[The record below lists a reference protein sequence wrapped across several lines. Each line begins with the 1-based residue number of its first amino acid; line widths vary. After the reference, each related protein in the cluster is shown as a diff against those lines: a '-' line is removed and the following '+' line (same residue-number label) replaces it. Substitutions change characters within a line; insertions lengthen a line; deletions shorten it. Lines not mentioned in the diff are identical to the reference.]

1 MKPLPFSETWVVDF
15 EFMSTPGNRPIPI
28 CVVGKELNTGEIK
41 KFWLL
46 DGQLKECPFDTG
58 IGALYIAY
66 FNTAEFSCHLALGWP
81 LPKNTVDLFVEHRVR
96 TNGKPGISNSLLGA
110 CSYYSIATASDAYK
124 DGMRERILQ
133 GPPYT
138 PEEQQQILDYCEEDV
153 TATAKL
159 YEMMLPGIDHPRA
172 LYRGQYMCAVARME
186 HNGTPIDVNTL
197 DRLKNNWKTIKQEL
211 IKEVD
216 ADFQVYDGTTFK
228 LKKFEI
234 YLHKQEIPWPRTETG
249 RLKLDE
255 ETFKRLA
262 TTHPQIQPLKDLRYI
277 LSKMRLAELSV
288 GDDNRNRCLLSPF
301 RTKTGRN
308 APSNSK
314 FIFGPAVW
322 LRSLIQ
328 PEPGKVLVY
337 IDYSQQEFYIA
348 AVLSKD
354 RAMQHAYETGDPYLA
369 FAKQAGAVPEGATK
383 KTHKKERDQYKICAL
398 AVQYG
403 MESHSL
409 ALQLD
414 KTPAHAAELI
424 RHHKRVYKAYWDWV
438 ERVFNS
444 TLVGQRITTLYG
456 WRYQILGR
464 ERKEERTI
472 KNFPIQATGAEILR
486 VASILLSDAGI
497 KICAPVHDALL
508 IECDEITAEKTIK
521 EAQDLMGK
529 AAKFVLGKPIRTDV
543 DIIKHPGRYVDQ
555 RGVVTWTKIME
566 ILEHIETTTQ
576 AELVV
581 A

>member
-1 MKPLPFSETWVVDF
+1 MTHTSYKATWVVDY
-15 EFMSTPGNRPIPI
+15 EFMSTPGNRPIPV
-28 CVVGKELNTGEIK
+28 CVVGKELTTGIIK
-41 KFWLL
+41 RYWLL
-46 DGQLKECPFDTG
+46 DEQPERCPFD
-58 IGALYIAY
+58 ISMQSLYIAY
-66 FNTAEFSCHLALGWP
+66 FNTAEFCCHLALGWG
-81 LPKNTVDLFVEHRVR
+81 LPKKTIDLFVEYRVR
-96 TNGKPGISNSLLGA
+96 TNGRPGISNSLLSA
-110 CSYYSIATASDAYK
+110 CSYFGVPTASDVYK
-124 DGMRERILQ
+124 DGMRDRILQ

-138 PEEQQQILDYCEEDV
+138 PTEKEDILNYCEEDV

-159 YEMMLPGIDHPRA
+159 YERMQSGIDHPRA
-172 LYRGQYMCAVARME
+172 LYRGQYMCAMARME

-197 DRLKNNWKTIKQEL
+197 NRLKDNWEPIKQEL

-228 LKKFEI
+228 LRNFEA
-234 YLHKQEIPWPRTETG
+234 YLRKQEIPWPTTETG
-249 RLKLDE
+249 KPKLDE
-255 ETFKRLA
+255 ETFKQQA
-262 TTHPQIQPLKDLRYI
+262 TTYPQIQPLKDLRYI
-277 LSKMRLAELSV
+277 LSKMRLAELAV
-288 GDDNRNRCLLSPF
+288 GDDERNRCLLSPF

-314 FIFGPAVW
+314 FVFGPAVW

-328 PEPGKVLVY
+328 PEPGKVLAY

-403 MESHSL
+403 MRSHSL
-409 ALQLD
+409 ALQLG

-424 RHHKRVYKAYWDWV
+424 RHHKRVYKTYWDWV

-456 WRYQILGR
+456 WQYQILGR

-555 RGVVTWTKIME
+555 RGVVTWNKIME
-566 ILEHIETTTQ
+566 ILGKIETTTS
-576 AELVV
+576 AELVMS
-581 A
+581 